1 MFQDITKKLDNPDF
15 TASIASFVDTYENIK
30 TDGDMVSALS
40 SFGKSPQMMARGC
53 KRRIGYLQTSVQSGV
68 QLTALLSS
76 NTCLDGEGTLL
87 VAQPPKVSR
96 KECICGSPERNPS
109 PPFHSVS
116 HCAEERMCLE
126 GSH

>member
-40 SFGKSPQMMARGC
+40 SFGKSPQMSLPRGC
-53 KRRIGYLQTSVQSGV
+53 KRQIGYLQTSVQSGV
-68 QLTALLSS
+68 QLTAVLSS
-76 NTCLDGEGTLL
+76 NTCLDGEGALL

-96 KECICGSPERNPS
+96 MDCICGSPERNPS
-109 PPFHSVS
+109 PPFHSISLCGGAHVP
-116 HCAEERMCLE
+116 
-126 GSH
+126 